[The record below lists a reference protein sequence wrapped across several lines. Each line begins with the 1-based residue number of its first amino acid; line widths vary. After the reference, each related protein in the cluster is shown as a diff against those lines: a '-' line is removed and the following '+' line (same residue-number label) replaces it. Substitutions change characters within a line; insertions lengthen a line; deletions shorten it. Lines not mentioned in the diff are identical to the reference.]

1 MAVTRGISLSDTA
14 DMRLV
19 LEHTKKIRAFL
30 EKETPALF
38 QVIPTLPI

>member
-1 MAVTRGISLSDTA
+1 MAVTRGISLSDT
-14 DMRLV
+14 DMRLA

-38 QVIPTLPI
+38 QVISTSPV